1 MSKVAIV
8 TGGTRGIGYS
18 VAKQLLD
25 LDYTVYIFG
34 TIDRTEEELQ
44 SVKYAD
50 FNYMRLNVSDYKFV
64 KESFKCIY
72 EKQGRIDVLVNFAG
86 ITRNKKIK
94 FMTEIVWKD
103 VIKVNL
109 DGTFWTVKQTS
120 KYMMKNKGGGIVN
133 ISSVVAHKTVIGQ
146 INYSSSKAGVE
157 TLTRSSALEL
167 EKYNIRVNSVS
178 LGCIDTDMLSS
189 LGKIDDIIEVMPLN
203 RLGDVQDVSDFV
215 CFLLSDKAKYIT
227 GQNFIIDGGLSL

>member
-25 LDYTVYIFG
+25 LGYIVYIFG

-50 FNYMRLNVSDYKFV
+50 FNYMRVDVSDYKFV
-64 KESFKCIY
+64 KESFKYIY
-72 EKQGRIDVLVNFAG
+72 EKQGRIDVLVNSAG
-86 ITRNKKIK
+86 ITRDKKIN
-94 FMTEIVWKD
+94 FMTEKAWKD
-103 VIKVNL
+103 VIEVNL
-109 DGTFWTVKQTS
+109 DGTFWTVKQAS
-120 KYMMKNKGGGIVN
+120 KYMVKNKGGAIVN
-133 ISSVVAHKTVIGQ
+133 ISSVVSHKTVIGQ

-157 TLTRSSALEL
+157 ALTRSSALEL
-167 EKYNIRVNSVS
+167 AKYNIRVNSVS
-178 LGCIDTDMLSS
+178 PGYIETDMLSY
-189 LGKIDDIIEVMPLN
+189 LGKIDDITEAIPLN
-203 RLGDVQDVSDFV
+203 RLGDVQDVSDLV

>member
-1 MSKVAIV
+1 MSKAAII
-8 TGGTRGIGYS
+8 TGGTREIGYS
-18 VAKQLLD
+18 VAKHLLD
-25 LDYTVYIFG
+25 LGYTVYIFG

-50 FNYMRLNVSDYKFV
+50 FNYMRVDVSDYKFV

-72 EKQGRIDVLVNFAG
+72 EKQGRIDVLVNYAG
-86 ITRNKKIK
+86 ITRDKKIN
-94 FMTEIVWKD
+94 FMIEKVWKY
-103 VIKVNL
+103 VIEINL
-109 DGTFWTVKQTS
+109 NGTFWTVKQAS
-120 KYMMKNKGGGIVN
+120 KYMIKNKGGAIVN
-133 ISSVVAHKTVIGQ
+133 ISSVLSHKSVVGQ

-157 TLTRSSALEL
+157 ALTRSSVLEL
-167 EKYNIRVNSVS
+167 AKNNIRVNSIS
-178 LGCIDTDMLSS
+178 PGYIDTDMLSS
-189 LGKIDDIIEVMPLN
+189 LGKIHDIIESIPLN